1 MTDDER
7 RAEGADE
14 TIEDLDAPAEA
25 LDEVA
30 GGVIACKLP
39 TQAQCPSPTC
49 NQQTFC
55 LPGTGQNCSKPTCHF
70 TAIAIQ

>member
-25 LDEVA
+25 LDDVA
-30 GGVIACKLP
+30 GGIACKLP
-39 TQAQCPSPTC
+39 TGGQCPSPTC
-49 NQQTFC
+49 NQLTWC
-55 LPGTGQNCSKPTCHF
+55 LPGTGQNCSKPTCKQ
-70 TAIAIQ
+70 TAIAFE